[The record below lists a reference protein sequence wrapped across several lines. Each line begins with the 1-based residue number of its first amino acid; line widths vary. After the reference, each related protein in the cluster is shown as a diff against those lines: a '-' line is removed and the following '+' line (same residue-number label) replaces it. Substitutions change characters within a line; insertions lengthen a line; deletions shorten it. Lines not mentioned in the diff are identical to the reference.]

1 MATFRFELNGRPTKN
16 KTYVVYL
23 RVTVGGKRKLIK
35 TMVEIARPSD
45 FNAKCKG
52 ENWIRGGVRDAKVL
66 NAQLADIL
74 AKAKETYKELDKEGE
89 VTTVALAKEMNTE
102 AVSPSFLA
110 FARERAQ
117 MIYDNGGWRNWRKYC
132 GLINKLDAFRKKRR
146 MADIT
151 VADMTVEL
159 LTRFDNFLHKW
170 ENEREPGKLLH
181 PNTIE
186 VQFNILRTLV
196 HRAIEVGIMEA
207 SKDPFLVFKYKGVK
221 TVKEK
226 LDDSEMERIINLE
239 LEEGSLI
246 WHCKNYFLF
255 SYYCAGIRAADLIQ
269 LRWGNVTTSGR
280 LHYQMGKN
288 HKERDLLLVEQ
299 AIEILRHYQ
308 REDAKATDY
317 IFPLLSND
325 AEYAGYVTQ
334 ADKDRMRPEL
344 RHKMYQDISSKNALI
359 NKYLKKIA
367 EKAEIEKPLSMHIS
381 RHSFAHI
388 AQESGAESSAI
399 KNILGH
405 SNLATTERYMGS
417 FDTSKTDETLRNVF
431 SKKQSSATATKE
443 SGATKE
449 GQAIEL
455 LKGMTPEQIMAVI
468 SAINK

>member
-52 ENWIRGGVRDAKVL
+52 ENWVRGGVRDAKVL

-74 AKAKETYKELDKEGE
+74 AKAKEKYKELDKEGE

-102 AVSPSFLA
+102 IVSPSFMA
-110 FARERAQ
+110 FAKERAQ

-132 GLINKLDAFRKKRR
+132 GLINKLEAFRKKHR

-196 HRAIEVGIMEA
+196 HRAIEVDIMEA

-239 LEEGSLI
+239 LEDGSLI

-269 LRWGNVTTSGR
+269 LRWGNVTGSGR

-299 AIEILRHYQ
+299 AVEILRHYH

-334 ADKDRMRPEL
+334 ADKDRMKPEL

-367 EKAEIEKPLSMHIS
+367 EKAEIAKPLSMHIS

-388 AQESGAESSAI
+388 AQEAGAESSAI

-431 SKKQSSATATKE
+431 AKKQSSSTVAEETTASKE
-443 SGATKE
+443 E
-449 GQAIEL
+449 QAIEL

>member
-221 TVKEK
+221 TIKEK
-226 LDDSEMERIINLE
+226 LDDAEMERIINLE

-269 LRWGNVTTSGR
+269 LRWGNVTASGR

-299 AIEILRHYQ
+299 AVEILRHYR

-431 SKKQSSATATKE
+431 AKKQTLQTQSEKSTASKE
-443 SGATKE
+443 E
-449 GQAIEL
+449 QAIEL

>member
-1 MATFRFELNGRPTKN
+1 M
-16 KTYVVYL
+16 
-23 RVTVGGKRKLIK
+23 
-35 TMVEIARPSD
+35 
-45 FNAKCKG
+45 
-52 ENWIRGGVRDAKVL
+52 
-66 NAQLADIL
+66 L
-74 AKAKETYKELDKEGE
+74 AKAKETYKELDREGE

-102 AVSPSFLA
+102 IVSPSFIA

-132 GLINKLDAFRKKRR
+132 GLINKLEAFRKKRR
-146 MADIT
+146 MTDIT

-207 SKDPFLVFKYKGVK
+207 SRDPFLVFKYKGVK

-269 LRWGNVTTSGR
+269 LRWGNVTGSGR

-299 AIEILRHYQ
+299 AIEILRHYH
-308 REDAKATDY
+308 REDVKATDY

-325 AEYAGYVTQ
+325 AEYAEYVTQ
-334 ADKDRMRPEL
+334 ADKDRMKPEL
-344 RHKMYQDISSKNALI
+344 RHKMYQDVSSKNALI

-367 EKAEIEKPLSMHIS
+367 EKAEIAKPLSMHIS

-388 AQESGAESSAI
+388 AQEAGAESSAI

-431 SKKQSSATATKE
+431 AKKQSSAMVTEESTASKE
-443 SGATKE
+443 E
-449 GQAIEL
+449 QAIEL

>member
-52 ENWIRGGVRDAKVL
+52 ENWVRGGVRDAKVL
-66 NAQLADIL
+66 NTQLADIL
-74 AKAKETYKELDKEGE
+74 AKAKETYKELDREGE
-89 VTTVALAKEMNTE
+89 VTTIALAKEMNTE
-102 AVSPSFLA
+102 VVSPSFMA

-151 VADMTVEL
+151 VADMTVDL
-159 LTRFDNFLHKW
+159 LTRFDNFLHTW

-207 SKDPFLVFKYKGVK
+207 SKDPFHVFKYKGVK

-269 LRWGNVTTSGR
+269 LRWGNVTGSGR

-299 AIEILRHYQ
+299 AVEILRHYH

-325 AEYAGYVTQ
+325 VEYAGYVTQ
-334 ADKDRMRPEL
+334 ADKDRMKPEL

-367 EKAEIEKPLSMHIS
+367 EKAEIAKPLSMHIS

-388 AQESGAESSAI
+388 AQEAGAESSAI

-431 SKKQSSATATKE
+431 AKKQSSAMVTEESTASKE
-443 SGATKE
+443 E
-449 GQAIEL
+449 QAIEL

>member
-74 AKAKETYKELDKEGE
+74 AKAKETYKKLDKEGE

-221 TVKEK
+221 TIKEK
-226 LDDSEMERIINLE
+226 LEDSEMERIINLE

-269 LRWGNVTTSGR
+269 LRWGNVTASGR

-299 AIEILRHYQ
+299 AIKILRHYQ

-367 EKAEIEKPLSMHIS
+367 EKAEIEKPLTMHIS

-431 SKKQSSATATKE
+431 AKRQPSATATE
-443 SGATKE
+443 ELGATKE
-449 GQAIEL
+449 EQAIEL

>member
-35 TMVEIARPSD
+35 TMVELARPSD

-52 ENWIRGGVRDAKVL
+52 ENWVRGGVRDAKVL
-66 NAQLADIL
+66 NSQLADIL

-102 AVSPSFLA
+102 TVSPSFME
-110 FARERAQ
+110 FARVRAQ

-132 GLINKLDAFRKKRR
+132 GLINKLDVFRKKRR

-186 VQFNILRTLV
+186 VQFNILRTLI

-221 TVKEK
+221 TIKEK

-246 WHCKNYFLF
+246 WHCQNYFLF

-269 LRWGNVTTSGR
+269 LRWGNVTGSGR

-288 HKERDLLLVEQ
+288 HKERDLLLVDQ
-299 AIEILRHYQ
+299 AVEILRHYH

-325 AEYAGYVTQ
+325 AEYVGYVTQ

-388 AQESGAESSAI
+388 AQEAGAESSAI

-431 SKKQSSATATKE
+431 VKKQSSSKVTKE
-443 SGATKE
+443 STGSKE
-449 GQAIEL
+449 EQAIEL